1 MADFNEC
8 DVLITV
14 VIDNPNKPNL
24 SIRGVLCGDFF
35 AVVKFELPKKQEV
48 QVGEF
53 IRGYSKNDEFIKTA
67 ETIFQTPKQRAEN
80 LCKLSNDVF
89 FVAEPIFDDDFASR
103 EKIKQLRDIY
113 CELGLALI
121 FLSKEVQPQDESGQ
135 ILLDT
140 VVRTLRNDVSEAKM
154 DSIEITQHREIVHKP
169 VSSREIKQAVR
180 NIKKDISA
188 YSLAVN
194 SRLSTSKNQTSPAP
208 A

>member
-8 DVLITV
+8 DVLITT

-194 SRLSTSKNQTSPAP
+194 SKLNTSKNQTSPAP